1 MQKEDRKSYIDSIG
15 IDYLLCH
22 TDMGNKIYILKN
34 GQKYKKL
41 CPDYSDLRIKIN
53 RNFKTSLLEQTE
65 EYGHSIVSFP
75 ERIIASDKWL
85 SGIGSDFEVGD
96 KLKDIPV
103 ELEVDYLL
111 YIIGLLEEGTEDISL
126 KGWVFEDLHEEN
138 ILINLETEE
147 KPVRIIDTDFYVK
160 EPSNNAIVLL
170 QNYKDNMA
178 RIFDAIMTAVLP
190 RVDKSIIWNDPTI
203 QQAYHKAISGE
214 MKCSDFLKI
223 LLVKIK
229 YNQKTNKTIMT
240 LRKSLY

>member
-1 MQKEDRKSYIDSIG
+1 MQKEDKKSYVDSIG

-22 TDMGNKIYILKN
+22 TNMGNKIYILKN

-41 CPDYSDLRIKIN
+41 CPDYSDLRQKIN
-53 RNFKTSLLEQTE
+53 RNFKASLLEQTE

-75 ERIIASDKWL
+75 ERIITSDKWL
-85 SGIGSDFEVGD
+85 SGIISDFEVGD

-103 ELEVDYLL
+103 ELEIDYLL

-138 ILINLETEE
+138 ILINLETAE
-147 KPVRIIDTDFYVK
+147 KPVRIIDTDFYLK
-160 EPSNNAIVLL
+160 EPSNNSIVLL

-190 RVDKSIIWNDPTI
+190 RVDKSTIWGDPTI
-203 QQAYHKAISGE
+203 QNAYNKAISGD
-214 MKCSDFLKI
+214 MKCSDFFKI
-223 LLVKIK
+223 LLVKVK
-229 YNQKTNKTIMT
+229 HSLNKEKTLLT
-240 LRKSLY
+240 LRKSVY